1 MGNNLF
7 GKFHCLGIAAPASGC
22 VPEKLQSGLTFLERH
37 GIKVIP
43 GKNLFARGTF
53 SYLSADDGKRV
64 EDFNSLAENPEVDAI
79 LCVRGGYGTP
89 RILEKINYAVLR
101 QRNLPVIGFSDITA
115 IHWAMARFGC
125 DGILAAPTISLL
137 ADAGDEVTLNTLP
150 AAVEG
155 KECVLHLPAI
165 RKGEISGFPLPG
177 NIAVAASLCGT
188 AYFPDTTGKIIVLEE
203 VGEAAYRLD
212 RMLTQLLLSGT
223 FDRCAGVVFAH
234 FTRCGENSEV
244 MDILHD
250 FTRKVHCPVF
260 FGFPHGHELPF
271 YSLSSRQYLTVS

>member
-1 MGNNLF
+1 MF
-7 GKFHCLGIAAPASGC
+7 KFSRSYHVALVAPASFCPEETVLAGKQILEKCGC
-22 VPEKLQSGLTFLERH
+22 RVTLMPH
-37 GIKVIP
+37 
-43 GKNLFARGTF
+43 LFQRGTV
-53 SYLSADDGKRV
+53 SHLSASDADRAADINSAVADD
-64 EDFNSLAENPEVDAI
+64 DIDLIWA
-79 LCVRGGYGTP
+79 VRGGSGAL
-89 RILEKINYAVLR
+89 RILEQINWPMLR
-101 QRNLPVIGFSDITA
+101 EKRKMIAGFSDITA

-165 RKGEISGFPLPG
+165 RGGEISGFPLPG